1 MHEHLDE
8 KYPNHLQS
16 VKHPCQI
23 GMRNFSIYNE
33 DTEKD
38 HLKYQKTA
46 PIFNLRLHS
55 ITDLR
60 AAPLW
65 LQYVHIQNLLT
76 VSERRRIHEKMS

>member
-1 MHEHLDE
+1 MNTWMR
-8 KYPNHLQS
+8 KI
-16 VKHPCQI
+16 QI
-23 GMRNFSIYNE
+23 ICSKRSFQISMRNLNIYNE

-38 HLKYQKTA
+38 YLKYQTTA
-46 PIFNLRLHS
+46 PIFNRLLLS

-76 VSERRRIHEKMS
+76 VSERRRIHEKKS